1 LLANYGYIGLF
12 LLVAIFFA
20 VTTLLL
26 PVSLRLI
33 RIIPTKPNPAKSAT
47 YECGLQTIGRSWVQ
61 FNFRYYFYAL
71 MFIALDVMV
80 VFLYPWAV
88 ELRRLGYSGLIAMLV
103 FIFIIVIGYIY
114 AWRKKVL
121 EWK

>member
-1 LLANYGYIGLF
+1 MLPNYGYIGLF

-20 VTTLLL
+20 LTALLL
-26 PVSLRLI
+26 PIFLRLI
-33 RIIPTKPNPAKSAT
+33 GIIPSKPSPVKSST
-47 YECGLQTIGRSWVQ
+47 FECGLQTIGRSWVQ

-71 MFIALDVMV
+71 VFLVLDVLV

-88 ELRRLGYSGLIAMLV
+88 NLRQLGYSGLIGVLILV
-103 FIFIIVIGYIY
+103 AITIVGYLY
-114 AWRKKVL
+114 AWRKRVL